1 MNPWAIPH
9 SVPRA
14 AWRVHPAVDAI
25 IIAAVV
31 FLSFAGSAI
40 LVHSRILMQEEI
52 HLHAII
58 ESTAWKA
65 ANYAGKFISPEG
77 QLLGVDL
84 ENAKRSFEGFQAVHS
99 EVGSLSLFHQ
109 TGGELIGLL
118 HVADDSAEASKKP
131 LKTLPPEEAI
141 EAATALSTG
150 TTRLSLD
157 KSKSPVVYAPVFS
170 PSGKASGVV
179 RAEAAE
185 NILNPIWLDLGC
197 SLQIGLIGALI
208 ASMTGFFVYSSNGRF
223 QKAYRKLAV
232 AEKRLRDVTEAAG
245 EFIWEVDTQGH
256 YTYVSD
262 RATEIL
268 GYTPAEMLGHHPFE
282 YVHPGDLESVKKKS
296 DDIVSQAIPF
306 RDFEERMI
314 KKDGSTMWA
323 AVNGVPVKDDSG
335 HFGGYRGAT
344 MEITERKLNE
354 KALIREKEA
363 AQSAAV
369 AKHQFLAMMSHE
381 IRTPLNSVIGFSETL
396 SCSDLKP
403 DQRQQLEMIQRSGDA
418 LLELLDDILLF
429 SRAESGNL
437 TFSPEPTR
445 IRDFI
450 ERVVELHFQ
459 AAKTKMIGLS
469 FHVTEQVPEGLML
482 DQMRMR
488 QIMLN
493 LIGNAVKFTSE
504 GRVAVIVDGRPIADG
519 NFQLDVAVE
528 DTGVGILPEKFE
540 SLFQPFIQADS
551 STTRKFG
558 GSGLGLAICRRLA
571 DLMHG
576 EICIESSSPK
586 GSRFLFSCTCRV
598 VEAPEIDR
606 RSTPAHEPRLAGL
619 GLRVLIA
626 EDNSANSRLLQ
637 LILKSFGCECDTA
650 FNGVEAMEMHESS
663 PFDVILMD
671 MQMPVMDGISATAE
685 IRELERRNPMLSRV
699 EIIALTANA
708 MNGDRERC
716 LAAGMDDYLSKP
728 IRRPELEHALREV
741 AKRKAG
747 NQ

>member
-1 MNPWAIPH
+1 M
-9 SVPRA
+9 
-14 AWRVHPAVDAI
+14 DAI
-25 IIAAVV
+25 IIAAIV
-31 FLSFAGSAI
+31 FLSFVGSAF
-40 LVHSRILMQEEI
+40 LVHSRILLREET

-65 ANYAGKFISPEG
+65 ANYAGKLISPEG
-77 QLLGVDL
+77 QLLGKDL
-84 ENAKRSFEGFQAVHS
+84 ENVRRGFEGFQVIHS

-109 TGGELIGLL
+109 AGGELLGLL
-118 HVADDSAEASKKP
+118 HVAGDSGEIPPKPHQTIPPQEAD
-131 LKTLPPEEAI
+131 
-141 EAATALSTG
+141 EAATALGTG
-150 TTRLSLD
+150 TSRLSLE
-157 KSKSPVVYAPVFS
+157 KSRSPVVYAPVFS
-170 PSGKASGVV
+170 ATGKVSGVV
-179 RAEAAE
+179 RVEAADMG
-185 NILNPIWLDLGC
+185 LPPLWLDLGG

-223 QKAYRKLAV
+223 QTAYRKLAV

-245 EFIWEVDTQGH
+245 EFIWEVNTQGK
-256 YTYVSD
+256 YTYISD

-268 GYTPAEMLGHHPFE
+268 GYAPEEMLGHHPFE
-282 YVHPGDLESVKKKS
+282 YVHPEDLEAVKMKS
-296 DDIVSQAIPF
+296 DEIVSQAIPF

-314 KKDGSTMWA
+314 KKDGSTIWA

-335 HFGGYRGAT
+335 LFGGYRGAT
-344 MEITERKLNE
+344 LEITERKLNE

-363 AQSAAV
+363 AQSAAI

-381 IRTPLNSVIGFSETL
+381 IRTPLNSVIGFAETL

-450 ERVVELHFQ
+450 ERVVELHAQ

-469 FHVTEQVPEGLML
+469 FHVADLVPEGLML

-504 GRVAVIVDGRPIADG
+504 GRVAVSVGGRPGEDG
-519 NFQLDVAVE
+519 TFQLEVAVE
-528 DTGVGILPEKFE
+528 DTGVGILQEKFE

-576 EICIESSSPK
+576 KIWIESSSPK
-586 GSRFLFSCTCRV
+586 GSRFLFSCSCKA
-598 VEAPEIDR
+598 VEAPEIEK
-606 RSTPAHEPRLAGL
+606 RSAHAHLPGVSDL
-619 GLRVLIA
+619 GLRVLIT
-626 EDNSANSRLLQ
+626 EDNPTNSRLLQ
-637 LILKSFGCECDTA
+637 LILQSLGCESDTA
-650 FNGVEAMEMHESS
+650 FNGLEALEKHENA
-663 PFDVILMD
+663 PYDVILMD
-671 MQMPVMDGISATAE
+671 MQMPVMDGISATVE
-685 IRELERRNPMLSRV
+685 IRELERRNPALSRV
-699 EIIALTANA
+699 EIVALTANA
-708 MNGDRERC
+708 MSGDRERC
-716 LAAGMDDYLSKP
+716 LAAGMDNYLSKP
-728 IRRPELEHALREV
+728 IRKPELEKALREV
-741 AKRKAG
+741 AGGKAG
-747 NQ
+747 NR

>member
-1 MNPWAIPH
+1 MNPWAIRH

-14 AWRVHPAVDAI
+14 AWRLHPALDAT

-31 FLSFAGSAI
+31 FLSFVGSAA
-40 LVHSRILMQEEI
+40 LVHSRLLLREET

-65 ANYAGKFISPEG
+65 ANYAGKLISPEG
-77 QLLGVDL
+77 ELLDKNF
-84 ENAKRSFEGFQAVHS
+84 EHTKQSFQGFQAVHS
-99 EVGSLSLFHQ
+99 EVGSLSFFHEA
-109 TGGELIGLL
+109 GGELVGML
-118 HVADDSAEASKKP
+118 HVANDPEENSSKP
-131 LKTLPPEEAI
+131 LQIIPPEEAD
-141 EAATALSTG
+141 EAATALRTG
-150 TTRLSLD
+150 TSRLSLEQLRN
-157 KSKSPVVYAPVFS
+157 PVVFAPVFS
-170 PSGKASGVV
+170 PTGAVSGVV
-179 RAEAAE
+179 RVEAAD
-185 NILNPIWLDLGC
+185 NALLPLWLDFGC
-197 SLQIGLIGALI
+197 SLQIGLIAAVI
-208 ASMTGFFVYSSNGRF
+208 ASMTGFFVYTSNRRF

-245 EFIWEVDTQGH
+245 EFIWEVNSEGQ

-262 RATEIL
+262 RAAEIL

-282 YVHPGDLESVKKKS
+282 YVHPEDLEAVQKKS
-296 DDIVSQAIPF
+296 ADIVSQNIPF

-314 KKDGSTMWA
+314 KKDGSTIWA

-335 HFGGYRGAT
+335 LFGGYRGAT
-344 MEITERKLNE
+344 LEITERKLNE

-363 AQSAAV
+363 AQSAAI

-396 SCSDLKP
+396 ASSELKP
-403 DQRQQLEMIQRSGDA
+403 DQRRQLEMIQRSGDA

-445 IRDFI
+445 VRDFI
-450 ERVVELHFQ
+450 ERVVELHVQ

-469 FHVTEQVPEGLML
+469 FQVSQQVPEGLML

-504 GRVAVIVDGRPIADG
+504 GHVGVIVGGTPTDDGT
-519 NFQLDVAVE
+519 FQLEVAVE
-528 DTGVGILPEKFE
+528 DTGVGISREKFE
-540 SLFQPFIQADS
+540 FLFQPFIQADS

-558 GSGLGLAICRRLA
+558 GSGLGLAICKRLA

-576 EICIESSSPK
+576 KICIESSSPK
-586 GSRFLFSCTCRV
+586 GSRFVFACSCKV
-598 VEAPEIDR
+598 VESPEIEKR
-606 RSTPAHEPRLAGL
+606 GTAEHQPGSKGL

-626 EDNSANSRLLQ
+626 EDNPTNSRLLQ
-637 LILKSFGCECDTA
+637 LVLQSFGCDHDTA
-650 FNGVEAMEMHESS
+650 SNGVEAVEKHEGA
-663 PFDVILMD
+663 PYDVILMD
-671 MQMPVMDGISATAE
+671 MQMPVMDGITATAE

-708 MNGDRERC
+708 MSGDRERC
-716 LAAGMDDYLSKP
+716 IAAGMDDYLSKP
-728 IRRPELEHALREV
+728 IRRPELDQALRAV

-747 NQ
+747 NA